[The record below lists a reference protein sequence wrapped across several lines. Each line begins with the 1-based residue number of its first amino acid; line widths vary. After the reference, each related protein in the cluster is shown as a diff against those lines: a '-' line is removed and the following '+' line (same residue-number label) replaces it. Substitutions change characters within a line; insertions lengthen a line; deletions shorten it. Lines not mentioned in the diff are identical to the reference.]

1 VFSIAD
7 AWLFRPL
14 SFPAADRLVV
24 AFGAQPAR
32 PAEPSIWMPYREYL
46 AWKAAARTLTSVSG
60 AFYQGVSWRT
70 ATDAST
76 VLGLRVTPE
85 FFETFG
91 VRPMLGRVFSA
102 IDSTGPPSIVVSYG
116 FWQRQLGG
124 SHTTIGTTLTLS
136 DVSYEVIGVMP
147 PDFDVRLLD

>member
-1 VFSIAD
+1 
-7 AWLFRPL
+7 
-14 SFPAADRLVV
+14 
-24 AFGAQPAR
+24 
-32 PAEPSIWMPYREYL
+32 
-46 AWKAAARTLTSVSG
+46 
-60 AFYQGVSWRT
+60 
-70 ATDAST
+70 AST

-116 FWQRQLGG
+116 FWQRQLAG

-136 DVSYEVIGVMP
+136 DVTYEVIGGMP
-147 PDFDVRLLD
+147 PDCDVRLLDQREGAAFWTVLSPNERGYDAAGIGPVAIIARLTDGITLDAARSEVTSITRHTESRYQLNFNQFAVSLSSL